1 MEFSEKV
8 SALST
13 KVQNQREMTQTEEA
27 AKTAFVMPFIAT
39 VLGYDVFD
47 PREVVPEFT
56 ADVGVKKGEKVDYAI
71 MRDNEVQM
79 LIECKK
85 SNGTLTIENA
95 SQLYRYF
102 SVTNARIAVL
112 TNGVEYQFYT
122 DLDAPNRMDSR
133 PFMVLDLGDVD
144 ESLLPELRKLTKS
157 SFDLN
162 SVIDAAE
169 KLKYIGAI
177 KRTLAEQFQEPE
189 DEWVKFFAGR
199 VYDGSFTKRA
209 REQFTPLVQEAAST
223 FLDDQV
229 NIRLKKA
236 LETTR
241 PQSDSASIDSAEVAE
256 EDLVRGTGIETTL
269 EELEGYQVVKAI
281 ACSEVKPQRIAQR
294 DSKSYFAILLD
305 DNNRKP
311 IARLHFNAKS
321 KKYLG
326 TFDAEK
332 NETRHPLGSIDE
344 IYLHADKIREAVRAH
359 LE

>member
-8 SALST
+8 SALSA
-13 KVQNQREMTQTEEA
+13 KVQNQRETTQTEEA
-27 AKTAFVMPFIAT
+27 AKNAFVMPFIAT
-39 VLGYDVFD
+39 VFGYDVFD

-85 SNGTLTIENA
+85 SSGKLTVENA

-102 SVTNARIAVL
+102 SVTNARIAIL
-112 TNGVEYQFYT
+112 TNGVEYQFFT
-122 DLDAPNRMDSR
+122 DLEAPNRMDSK
-133 PFMVLDLGDVD
+133 PFMVLDLSDVD
-144 ESLLPELRKLTKS
+144 ESLLPELRKLTKD

-209 REQFTPLVQEAAST
+209 REQFTPLVQEAAAA

-236 LETTR
+236 LESTR
-241 PQSDSASIDSAEVAE
+241 PHTEVETVGSEEIAE
-256 EDLVRGTGIETTL
+256 EDLERGTGIETTL
-269 EELEGYQVVKAI
+269 EELEGYQIVKAI
-281 ACSEVKPQRIAQR
+281 ACSEVKPQRITDR

-311 IARLHFNAKS
+311 IARLHFNAK
-321 KKYLG
+321 KRKYLG

-332 NETRHPLGSIDE
+332 NETRHLVESLDE
-344 IYLHADKIREAVRAH
+344 IYAHADKIREAVRNH
-359 LE
+359 LG